1 MNTDLIQNSIMNN
14 ITEYKPISVIF
25 DNTIMPLYNLYN
37 IKFETVLASIE
48 KSIEITYFIIN
59 EISLLVSYILY
70 DTIVHVLAGII
81 YVSSISYRAFKTTFE
96 DNYDYA
102 FLLFAF
108 IGIVLLNIYDKYLQ
122 ATIYQPTLAN
132 KINSLENEII
142 SIKKRERMHNE
153 DMENIMR
160 ILGQMQKKNATKADS
175 DQDIVTF
182 QNEISIK
189 FNELNNKFK
198 KFTREV
204 KQYI

>member
-1 MNTDLIQNSIMNN
+1 MVND
-14 ITEYKPISVIF
+14 YVFP
-25 DNTIMPLYNLYN
+25 D
-37 IKFETVLASIE
+37 
-48 KSIEITYFIIN
+48 IN
-59 EISLLVSYILY
+59 M
-70 DTIVHVLAGII
+70 
-81 YVSSISYRAFKTTFE
+81 
-96 DNYDYA
+96 
-102 FLLFAF
+102 
-108 IGIVLLNIYDKYLQ
+108 YDKYLQ
-122 ATIYQPTLAN
+122 ATVYQPTLAN

-160 ILGQMQKKNATKADS
+160 ILGQMQKKNATKAGS